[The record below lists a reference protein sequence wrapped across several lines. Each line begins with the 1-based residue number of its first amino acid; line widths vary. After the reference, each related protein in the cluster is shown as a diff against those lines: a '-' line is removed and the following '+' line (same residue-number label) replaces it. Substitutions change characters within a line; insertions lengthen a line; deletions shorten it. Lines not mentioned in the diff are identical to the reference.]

1 MYRIEQIISLLS
13 YCKSMPVKALS
24 QGERK
29 ARKVQYWFLG
39 LSVFLFAICVVMAVI
54 HQFSP
59 LSPPVKIFALYIT
72 LLAQL
77 FAILILFPDI
87 FIGLATLI
95 MWRRHMLI
103 SLIQEIN
110 KDEKNAMQLM
120 EFNPGELQ
128 YAKYWLETKIT
139 RIESRLKLFFGDKTA
154 ALALLGL
161 SWPIVKE
168 LGGLPWLSTSFSH
181 FLSADN
187 IPDTIIMLCLALVL
201 GISLGGVVMK
211 NVNEKYKYQVSLL
224 ELALKLKE
232 LKDND
237 TH

>member
-1 MYRIEQIISLLS
+1 
-13 YCKSMPVKALS
+13 
-24 QGERK
+24 
-29 ARKVQYWFLG
+29 
-39 LSVFLFAICVVMAVI
+39 MAVI

-103 SLIQEIN
+103 SLIREID

-120 EFNPGELQ
+120 EFNPRELQ

-161 SWPIVKE
+161 SWPVVKE

-181 FLSADN
+181 FLSTDN
-187 IPDTIIMLCLALVL
+187 IPDTIIMLCLALLL

-237 TH
+237 TL